1 MKIKQH
7 HDDSPKGKLIKRFA
21 KYHINDNILHI
32 HIPKCAGTWLKDVI
46 YDTHSGYHRFNFS
59 HRPANVIKQE
69 LAEKG
74 YNYDDFYSFSVV
86 RNPWERIFSSY
97 LYSRYGSEVTTPE
110 SILNPKKSTPLF
122 ENPYIIREDAEF
134 HDAGRLEVL
143 ENIKQGFV
151 GNDFNVDNFSQYVD
165 EVYNSFN
172 KRGNLNKFI
181 YLVPQYRYVTDEN
194 KNIIVNKIFKTTEIK
209 ELFDWIYSINKDSM
223 IKLRAKLIPTKNIS
237 PIKVHYF
244 NIYNDESI
252 DKVSKIY
259 KDDIELFNFT
269 FEK

>member
-1 MKIKQH
+1 M
-7 HDDSPKGKLIKRFA
+7 
-21 KYHINDNILHI
+21 
-32 HIPKCAGTWLKDVI
+32 
-46 YDTHSGYHRFNFS
+46 
-59 HRPANVIKQE
+59 
-69 LAEKG
+69 
-74 YNYDDFYSFSVV
+74 
-86 RNPWERIFSSY
+86 
-97 LYSRYGSEVTTPE
+97 
-110 SILNPKKSTPLF
+110 
-122 ENPYIIREDAEF
+122 
-134 HDAGRLEVL
+134 L
-143 ENIKQGFV
+143 ENIKEGFV

-194 KNIIVNKIFKTTEIK
+194 KNIIVNKIFKTTEMK

-237 PIKVHYF
+237 PIKAHYF